1 MMGNPL
7 RACVLALPVLLGI
20 RAALAAEPADVPPPD
35 DEERRIAEVLLEFL
49 SPDDESYAFTWDSVT
64 VRTRSANWHLA
75 DPGDDERD
83 PVYFRRVGWTEY
95 PGGQSWVTAC
105 GTAETVMVATV
116 TGSGSFSF
124 GDENRRVLDPRILAA
139 LEAKGATAEEI
150 SRAPDSATHRI
161 SMEGRLA
168 GVLDQLRVCGNPESA
183 AVLPCETR
191 YILVLD
197 ATKLDEAEEL
207 RGRCD
212 TPGIWW

>member
-1 MMGNPL
+1 M
-7 RACVLALPVLLGI
+7 RACIITFSALFGI
-20 RAALAAEPADVPPPD
+20 GVAFAAEQADVPAPD
-35 DEERRIAEVLLEFL
+35 DEELKIAEVLLEFL
-49 SPDDESYAFTWDSVT
+49 SPAEASYGFTWDGVT
-64 VRTRSANWHLA
+64 VRTRSVNWHLA
-75 DPGDDERD
+75 DPGDDDRD

-95 PGGQSWVTAC
+95 EGGQSWVTAC
-105 GTAETVMVATV
+105 GTAETMMIATV

-124 GDENRRVLDPRILAA
+124 GDEDRRVLDPRILAA
-139 LEAKGATAEEI
+139 LEAKGATTEEI
-150 SRAPDSATHRI
+150 SRGEESATHRI
-161 SMEGRLA
+161 SMEGRLT
-168 GVLDQLRVCGNPESA
+168 GVLDQVRVCGNPEAA